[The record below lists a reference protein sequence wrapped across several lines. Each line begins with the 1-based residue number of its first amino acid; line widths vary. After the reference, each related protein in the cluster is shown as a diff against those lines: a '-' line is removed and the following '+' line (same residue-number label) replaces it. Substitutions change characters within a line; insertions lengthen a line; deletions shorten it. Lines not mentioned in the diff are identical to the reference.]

1 MYFSAIKHLSKD
13 HFIQNMTRYA
23 FNSIAEVEVFPQK
36 SIKKKKKNSKRII
49 IISGKDY
56 NICVSQTNCRME
68 TK

>member
-1 MYFSAIKHLSKD
+1 
-13 HFIQNMTRYA
+13 MTRYA